1 MAPIKWDKKNKFP
14 WKELENTIKERIK
27 KWNSDI
33 GRKKLIEEMIETS
46 NTQCD
51 ESNHVSNKEH
61 LEKRVIDLTG
71 EGQISQAMRILQSNG
86 IHKLNES
93 TEEKVKEMF
102 HDYGEKSDVKPV
114 EDSNT
119 TVNSEHLLKTI
130 KSLECLF
137 SFVNEVSKG
146 MFSNTMG
153 Y

>member
-1 MAPIKWDKKNKFP
+1 
-14 WKELENTIKERIK
+14 
-27 KWNSDI
+27 
-33 GRKKLIEEMIETS
+33 MIETS

-130 KSLECLF
+130 KSLKAGVSPGPDGWRSEHIKVVVSKGNKKDNKEALECLC